1 MIVHEGIEENLRF
14 LILEVRKQVEK
25 TRKFLARPS
34 RKLLDSVRAKDDY
47 IDNLKSIIQRKCFKH
62 AVRDTKLQQAEI
74 DLLKAIEIVAVNL
87 ERVADFSENI
97 IGQAGYVIDHD
108 VLDVYDF
115 DPMLE
120 VVIRALDAVA
130 DAVFQQDVQVALSVC
145 RAEDELDRLYA
156 QVFHRVLDD
165 MKAGGEPQSLV
176 TVLFI
181 YRYLERMGDSLL
193 NMGEAVISAAMG
205 ERIKI
210 DRFWALEDSLDNAN
224 LDEMKENLRN
234 VALRPMGE
242 TKSGC
247 RISSVQNEKT
257 GGRAVIFKEGKLGK
271 LLDEKRSIEQ
281 WHELVPGLAPR
292 IHSFHHQGEN
302 GSILF
307 EYLPGRTFE
316 EIIMRQEVPRIE
328 SALSDICAVL
338 QEVWTRTRD
347 DKPVPAGFMKQMRAR
362 LGDVYQLHPSFRQE
376 AWHVDGLRFNALED
390 LVEQAFALEEKYLRP
405 PFSVFIHGDFNID
418 NILYDAEQKA
428 VHFIDLHRSRFTD
441 YLQDV
446 SVFIVSNQRLQVFE
460 KPVRNRLNHVAQ
472 SFFEFARSFAEST
485 GDRTFEARLAL
496 GLARSLATSTRF
508 VLDEDFAKSMF
519 LKSRYL
525 LEQLLKHPADQL
537 ETFKLP
543 QEVLVD

>member
-1 MIVHEGIEENLRF
+1 MIVQEGIEENLRF

-34 RKLLDSVRAKDDY
+34 RKLLESVRAKDDY

-62 AVRDTKLQQAEI
+62 AVRDSKLQQAEI
-74 DLLKAIEIVAVNL
+74 DLLKAVEIIAVNL
-87 ERVADFSENI
+87 ERIADFSENI
-97 IGQAGYVIDHD
+97 IGQAGYVIDED

-120 VVIRALDAVA
+120 VVISALDQVA
-130 DAVFQQDVQVALSVC
+130 DAVFQQDVQIALLVC
-145 RAEDELDRLYA
+145 RAEDELDRMYA
-156 QVFHRVLDD
+156 KVFHRVLQD
-165 MKAGGEPQSLV
+165 MKEGGEPQSLV

-181 YRYLERMGDSLL
+181 FRYLERMGDSLL
-193 NMGEAVISAAMG
+193 NVGEAVISAAMG

-210 DRFWALEDSLDNAN
+210 DRFWALEDSLDSTN
-224 LDEMKENLRN
+224 LTDLKENLRN

-247 RISSVQNEKT
+247 RISSVQNEKS

-271 LLDEKRSIEQ
+271 LLDEKRSIER
-281 WHELVPGLAPR
+281 WHELEPGLAPQ

-316 EIIMRQEVPRIE
+316 EIIMRKEVPDIE
-328 SALSDICAVL
+328 SALRDICEVL
-338 QEVWTRTRD
+338 KGVWTRTRD
-347 DKPVPAGFMKQMRAR
+347 DKPSPAGFMKQMRSR
-362 LGDVYQLHPSFRQE
+362 LPDVYQLHPKFRQE
-376 AWHVDGLRFNALED
+376 GWQVDGLKFLPMED
-390 LVEQAFALEEKYLRP
+390 LIEQAHALEEKHLRP

-418 NILYDAEQKA
+418 NILYDAEEKA
-428 VHFIDLHRSRFTD
+428 VHFIDLNRSRFTD

-460 KPVRNRLNHVAQ
+460 TPVRRRLNHVAL
-472 SFFEFARSFAEST
+472 SFFEFARSFAENN
-485 GDRTFEARLAL
+485 GDKTFQARLAL

-519 LKSRYL
+519 FKSRYL
-525 LEQLLKHPADQL
+525 LEQLLKHPPDQL
-537 ETFKLP
+537 DTFKLP
-543 QEVLVD
+543 EEVLVD